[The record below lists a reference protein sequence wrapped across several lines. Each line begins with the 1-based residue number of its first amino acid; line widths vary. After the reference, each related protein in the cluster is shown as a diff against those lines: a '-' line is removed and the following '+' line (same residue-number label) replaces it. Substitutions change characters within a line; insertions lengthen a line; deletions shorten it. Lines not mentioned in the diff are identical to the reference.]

1 MTPSLVNGRVTPSS
15 NLTGSFLQRP
25 FKTPISKTN
34 NVSLSEK
41 ITAGSRASK
50 YMTMTAQQLSSR
62 DRDGGDSPPP
72 KSGDRASLNIASPVS
87 RNLASPTRLP
97 GSPFS
102 TPKAAGVRTSNI
114 TASPSLSLTRSRV
127 SQNTPRARV
136 SSSVAMPPPPSPKP
150 PQIQP
155 IRFPEASSSHILEIK
170 GKNTQDK
177 GATDGSSGS
186 SSRPGSSV
194 SLRSAG
200 NDGLSIL
207 EQLQSRLDAAEYE
220 NDRLRA
226 APDTE
231 GGVISSLQLEQLERL
246 QKERQDALE
255 RTSYL
260 EAKLPLLEG
269 RLATSLTDLENL
281 RTSHQSLILQLE
293 EKNSEAQRLTA
304 TYQLNLQSHTREQQI
319 LKERIDELDRSSR
332 QKDENNETQIY
343 TIKEL
348 ESNFEKLLADVE
360 DERQDLNTQIDELR
374 VAGQVR

>member
-1 MTPSLVNGRVTPSS
+1 M
-15 NLTGSFLQRP
+15 
-25 FKTPISKTN
+25 
-34 NVSLSEK
+34 
-41 ITAGSRASK
+41 
-50 YMTMTAQQLSSR
+50 
-62 DRDGGDSPPP
+62 
-72 KSGDRASLNIASPVS
+72 
-87 RNLASPTRLP
+87 
-97 GSPFS
+97 
-102 TPKAAGVRTSNI
+102 
-114 TASPSLSLTRSRV
+114 
-127 SQNTPRARV
+127 
-136 SSSVAMPPPPSPKP
+136 
-150 PQIQP
+150 
-155 IRFPEASSSHILEIK
+155 
-170 GKNTQDK
+170 
-177 GATDGSSGS
+177 
-186 SSRPGSSV
+186 

-200 NDGLSIL
+200 NEDLSIL

-246 QKERQDALE
+246 QKERQDALD

-269 RLATSLTDLENL
+269 RLATSLTDLDNL
-281 RTSHQSLILQLE
+281 RTSHQSLTLQLE

-304 TYQLNLQSHTREQQI
+304 TYQSDLQSHTCEKQI

-332 QKDENNETQIY
+332 QKDENNETQVS

-348 ESNFEKLLADVE
+348 ESNFDKLLADIE

>member
-1 MTPSLVNGRVTPSS
+1 
-15 NLTGSFLQRP
+15 
-25 FKTPISKTN
+25 
-34 NVSLSEK
+34 
-41 ITAGSRASK
+41 
-50 YMTMTAQQLSSR
+50 MTAQQLSSR
-62 DRDGGDSPPP
+62 DRDGGDSPP
-72 KSGDRASLNIASPVS
+72 KSGDRASLNISSPVS
-87 RNLASPTRLP
+87 RNLSSPTRPP

-102 TPKAAGVRTSNI
+102 TPKAAGVRTPNI
-114 TASPSLSLTRSRV
+114 IASPSLSLTRSRV

-150 PQIQP
+150 PHIQP
-155 IRFPEASSSHILEIK
+155 IRFPESSSSHILEFK

-177 GATDGSSGS
+177 GATNSSSGS

-200 NDGLSIL
+200 NEDLSIL

-246 QKERQDALE
+246 QKERQDALD

-269 RLATSLTDLENL
+269 RLATSLTDLDNL
-281 RTSHQSLILQLE
+281 RTSHQSLTLQLE

-304 TYQLNLQSHTREQQI
+304 TYQSDLQSHTCEKQI

-332 QKDENNETQIY
+332 QKDENNETQVS

-348 ESNFEKLLADVE
+348 ESNFDKLLADIE